1 MSWRPG
7 EKVTW
12 GQMSPVPL
20 NHVLTPAQ
28 FNQEDKRK
36 TPPITDISISEKLEI
51 TTRSEDIESIIFLKK
66 I

>member
-1 MSWRPG
+1 MTRS
-7 EKVTW
+7 
-12 GQMSPVPL
+12 QMSPVPL

-51 TTRSEDIESIIFLKK
+51 TTRSEDIESII
-66 I
+66 